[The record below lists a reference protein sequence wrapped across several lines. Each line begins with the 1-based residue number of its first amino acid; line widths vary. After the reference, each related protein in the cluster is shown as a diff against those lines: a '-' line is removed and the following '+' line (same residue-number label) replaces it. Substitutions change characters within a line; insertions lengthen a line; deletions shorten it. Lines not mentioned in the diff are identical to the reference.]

1 MHQDRPTPPAPA
13 HPGPG
18 IVATSMRIDTE
29 SDVAAVCRVVRAL
42 AEHMA
47 FSRSA
52 AYSLATAASELATN
66 LLIHAGGGQLQV
78 APLPGMRAGIELLAE
93 DHGPGIDDL
102 RLALTDGYS
111 TAGGLGCGLPG
122 VERLMDLCDID
133 SVPGHG
139 TRVRAV
145 KWR

>member
-1 MHQDRPTPPAPA
+1 
-13 HPGPG
+13 
-18 IVATSMRIDTE
+18 MRIDTE